1 MAKKAL
7 VMKAQKQPKYKCR
20 RTRGAS
26 VVAGHARSTRGSGCA
41 ASASAAWSTTEK
53 YRESRRRAGDSM
65 TMTDPIADMLARVRN
80 ASSAMH
86 DDVSI
91 PASKLKESIAHI
103 LLDEGFI
110 SGVETVTENGHP
122 SIKIRLKYSEE
133 RDRAIAGIR
142 RVSTPG
148 RRVYKGSRE
157 LPRVLGGLE
166 QNAELATPNPT
177 ENPRQPPAIPS

>member
-1 MAKKAL
+1 
-7 VMKAQKQPKYKCR
+7 
-20 RTRGAS
+20 
-26 VVAGHARSTRGSGCA
+26 
-41 ASASAAWSTTEK
+41 
-53 YRESRRRAGDSM
+53 M

-86 DDVSI
+86 DDVTI
-91 PASKLKESIAHI
+91 PASKLKENIAHI
-103 LLDEGFI
+103 LLNEGFV

-157 LPRVLGGLE
+157 LPRVLGGLGVAIISTSQGIMTDRQARKARVGGE
-166 QNAELATPNPT
+166 VLAY
-177 ENPRQPPAIPS
+177 IW